1 MVFHSE
7 TVEVSLLQAP
17 TRDNMDALIPRFS
30 PVWCLPATDGGV
42 FTVVLKASRCS
53 GLESLWCTH
62 DFTCLIK

>member
-42 FTVVLKASRCS
+42 FTFALKASRCS